1 MERPH
6 PPKLVGVIHLAPLP
20 GSPHATNTAEA
31 VAAGAAE
38 DARVLLAAGYDAI
51 IVENFGDIPFL
62 RQVEPITVS
71 AMTLAVAR
79 VRDACPTIELGV
91 NVLRNDAQAALAVA
105 VVAGASFIRVNV
117 HVGARVTDQGVVEGE
132 AGATLRTRRAL
143 DAQHVSLW
151 ADVDVKHSAP
161 LGARPIK
168 DEAKDATL
176 RGLADVVLI
185 TGEGTGRPTDL
196 AKLAEVRSVVTVP
209 VYVASGAVIEQLS
222 ALAHVCDGVV
232 VGSALR
238 RDGKAGG
245 RVDPDSAAAFARAF
259 RGAYAS

>member
-1 MERPH
+1 MKSAH

-20 GSPHATNTAEA
+20 GSPQATGNAEAAA
-31 VAAGAAE
+31 VAAGE
-38 DARVLLAAGYDAI
+38 DARVLAAAGYDAI

-62 RQVEPITVS
+62 RQVGPITVS
-71 AMTLAVAR
+71 AMTLAVVR
-79 VRDACPTIELGV
+79 GRDACPTIELGV

-117 HVGARVTDQGVVEGE
+117 HVGARVTDQGVVEGD

-143 DAQHVSLW
+143 EAGHVSLW
-151 ADVDVKHSAP
+151 ADVEVKHSAP
-161 LGARPIK
+161 LGPRPIK

-196 AKLAEVRSVVTVP
+196 AKLEEVRSAVAVP
-209 VYVASGAVIEQLS
+209 VYVASGAVIAQLP
-222 ALAHVCDGVV
+222 ALAGVCDGVI

-245 RVDPDSAAAFARAF
+245 RVDPDSAIAFAKAF
-259 RGAYAS
+259 RAAYAR